1 MTNTGGLIVNL
12 DKLQKKSTYLVS
24 AIYNLVLLSRMRRTT
39 KLNIIG
45 FFVLFKAD
53 EGFLSVLEVMKNQKI
68 E

>member
-1 MTNTGGLIVNL
+1 MNY
-12 DKLQKKSTYLVS
+12 KKSTYLVS